1 MIVRRIAREELDLK
15 YDIINRGGVPPRS

>member
-15 YDIINRGGVPPRS
+15 YDSINLGGVPPRS